1 LIDRIRRHPPGHA
14 ALLDPEGPELPYG
27 GLLER
32 VDAAAKRLGAVA
44 AGPALAF
51 LAMGLDSESV
61 VLYLACLEARIP
73 VCLCESEPAAFGRL
87 AQAYEPEIL
96 LLPPALEPPPG
107 CREEPSPS
115 PRHRLWRRTSG
126 GPRAVHP
133 DLAVLLTTSGS
144 TGSPKLVRLSARNL
158 AANAGSIVRY
168 LEIDAEERA
177 IQSLPLQYSYG
188 LSVLNS
194 HLVAGGSVALT
205 PHSFLRR
212 EFWSVVDERACT
224 SFAGVPYMYETLHRL
239 RLDPATHPTLRTL
252 TQAGGGLAPDLTLQM
267 LEVTERAGGRFFVMY
282 GQTEATARISYVPP
296 ARLHRKIGAIGIPIP
311 DGRLSLAPAE
321 DAGEAMELV
330 YEGPNVMMGY
340 AESPAD
346 LALGDLQ
353 GGRLRTGD
361 LGRVDED
368 GYFFLTGRLR
378 RFAKLFGRRV
388 GLEDVEREVE
398 AEFPARVA
406 ATDGGDRMI
415 LHVEPTGTVDAA
427 QIAGH
432 VSRRLGVPP
441 AAVVVRVLTTLPRT
455 VAGKKDYRALEVGR

>member
-1 LIDRIRRHPPGHA
+1 MAPAPP
-14 ALLDPEGPELPYG
+14 L
-27 GLLER
+27 
-32 VDAAAKRLGAVA
+32 
-44 AGPALAF
+44 
-51 LAMGLDSESV
+51 V
-61 VLYLACLEARIP
+61 VH
-73 VCLCESEPAAFGRL
+73 S
-87 AQAYEPEIL
+87 
-96 LLPPALEPPPG
+96 
-107 CREEPSPS
+107 
-115 PRHRLWRRTSG
+115 
-126 GPRAVHP
+126 
-133 DLAVLLTTSGS
+133 DLAVLLPTSGS
-144 TGSPKLVRLSARNL
+144 TGSPKLVRLTVSNL
-158 AANAGSIVRY
+158 DSNAQSIAEY
-168 LEIDAEERA
+168 LALNPEERA
-177 IQSLPLQYSYG
+177 IASLPLHYSYG

-194 HLVAGGSVALT
+194 HFAAGGSVVLT

-212 EFWSVVDERACT
+212 EFWGVVDARACT

-239 RLDPATHPTLRTL
+239 RFDPATHPTLRTL

-267 LEVTERAGGRFFVMY
+267 LELAERAGRRFFVMY
-282 GQTEATARISYVPP
+282 GQTEATARISFVPP
-296 ARLHRKIGAIGIPIP
+296 ARLRGKIGSIGIPIP

-346 LALGDLQ
+346 LGLGDRQ

-361 LGRVDED
+361 LGRTDED

-398 AEFPARVA
+398 AEFPVRAA

-415 LHVEPTGTVDAA
+415 LHVEPIGAVDAA
-427 QIAGH
+427 KIAGH

-441 AAVVVRVLTTLPRT
+441 AAVVVRTLATLPRT